1 MTNKISKAREAYE
14 LLWPNIENEMRGAE
28 GSEAEEMERLWTLI
42 GNALHDY
49 GELLTTL
56 STIDAERLGEALQ
69 WATDTDLKGNT
80 VIPDERYNT
89 IEQAAATL
97 HGLVRGE

>member
-1 MTNKISKAREAYE
+1 MTNQISKAREAYE

-28 GSEAEEMERLWTLI
+28 GSEAEEMEKLWTLI

-56 STIDAERLGEALQ
+56 STVDAGRLESELEAFKHLSCGT
-69 WATDTDLKGNT
+69 WPN
-80 VIPDERYNT
+80 IYE
-89 IEQAAATL
+89 AARTL
-97 HGLVRGE
+97 HGIIGEKI